1 MAIIVGSETQRFKPS
16 RFDVLPPTLL
26 TFLLDSSDVSWNSE
40 NKEKIAYLLK
50 VFFVIW
56 VRKVAYYTFQFY
68 NVLSKWILTNSF
80 I

>member
-16 RFDVLPPTLL
+16 RFDVLPSTLL

-50 VFFVIW
+50 VFFCDLSE
-56 VRKVAYYTFQFY
+56 KSC
-68 NVLSKWILTNSF
+68 VLHFPIL
-80 I
+80 